1 MIDPRRPDFEAVPF
15 AEAPPLWTHGGVIG
29 SGTPVATQT
38 HAHAQFDSSPP
49 LVSVVTPLW
58 NTPGELLVATASCV
72 LGQSLRAIEWVIV
85 DDGTDNPSTRDA
97 LKAILQTAGEQ
108 KSGQGPHE
116 TCAGRGPTVR
126 VIRHDHNRGLPAS
139 RNSGFVAARAPYV
152 FLLDADDLI
161 EPTTLEK
168 CAWYLHTHP
177 EASFVKGYSV
187 GFGAQRYLWTRGF
200 EEEHAFLT
208 QNQVSCTAMIRR
220 DTHQALGGF
229 DESLRTGPDDWDFW
243 LKAAHAGHWGATI
256 PEFLDWYRRRPSNE
270 RGWNTVDRAARRAW
284 FLEESRRRYPA
295 LFDASLFD
303 ASQPEHVASTCPPG
317 EAFRRC
323 IARRFESATQREP
336 TQELTQALAH
346 GPLARASIAAHA
358 TGMGVNH
365 AWDNARRALV
375 VVDRLDIGASDGVCP
390 RRLEQLIQAGW
401 QLTVVATAP
410 SVPVQAQMT
419 EQAIAAGV
427 SPLTCVDPHADLA
440 IIARRT
446 PDVFIAQNY
455 VPASEVETFVSYL
468 AASRGVDQI
477 IQGLPPTLRRL
488 QREAPGPVPPVQRVS
503 AA

>member
-1 MIDPRRPDFEAVPF
+1 M
-15 AEAPPLWTHGGVIG
+15 
-29 SGTPVATQT
+29 
-38 HAHAQFDSSPP
+38 P

-58 NTPGELLVATASCV
+58 NTPGELLVATARSV
-72 LGQSLRAIEWVIV
+72 LGQSLRNIEWVIV
-85 DDGTDNPSTRDA
+85 DDGTDEASTLAA
-97 LKAILQTAGEQ
+97 LDSILRSAQGHDRARAWEQ
-108 KSGQGPHE
+108 DGG
-116 TCAGRGPTVR
+116 TGVPTVR
-126 VIRHDHNRGLPAS
+126 VVRHDQNRGLPAS
-139 RNSGFVAARAPYV
+139 RNSGFQAARAPYV

-200 EEEHAFLT
+200 EEEHAFLS

-220 DTHQALGGF
+220 DVHAELGGF
-229 DESLRTGPDDWDFW
+229 DASLRTGPDDWDFW

-256 PEFLDWYRRRPSNE
+256 PEFLDWYRRRPANE

-284 FLEESRRRYPA
+284 FLEESRQRYPA
-295 LFDASLFD
+295 LFDASLP
-303 ASQPEHVASTCPPG
+303 ASESSTCQPG
-317 EAFRRC
+317 EAFRRS
-323 IARRFESATQREP
+323 ISRRLERRSEQGRDVASSGRIENTVPAGLWSAACDPAPSHTVR
-336 TQELTQALAH
+336 TSTASA
-346 GPLARASIAAHA
+346 GPSPL
-358 TGMGVNH
+358 
-365 AWDNARRALV
+365 RRALV

-401 QLTVVATAP
+401 QLTVVATSP

-427 SPLTCVDPHADLA
+427 PMLTCVDPHPDLA
-440 IIARRT
+440 IVARRT
-446 PDVFIAQNY
+446 SDVFIAQNY
-455 VPASEVETFVSYL
+455 VPASQVETFVSYL
-468 AASRGVDQI
+468 AASRNVEQI

-488 QREAPGPVPPVQRVS
+488 EREAPPAAQVLRRVS